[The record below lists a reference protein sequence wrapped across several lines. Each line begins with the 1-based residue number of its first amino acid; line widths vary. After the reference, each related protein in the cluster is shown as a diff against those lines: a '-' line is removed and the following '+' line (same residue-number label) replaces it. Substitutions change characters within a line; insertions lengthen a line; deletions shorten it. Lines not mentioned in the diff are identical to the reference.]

1 MADQTETI
9 LKRELDKLEA
19 EKASYEEQIKLKVG
33 FLQAKIATINPTITV
48 LKRVIKVIKETEAEA
63 AEKK

>member
-19 EKASYEEQIKLKVG
+19 EKASLEETIKIKVG
-33 FLQAKIATINPTITV
+33 ALQAKIATLTPTITV
-48 LKRVIKVIKETEAEA
+48 LKRVIKEA

>member
-19 EKASYEEQIKLKVG
+19 EKASLEETIRIKVG
-33 FLQAKIATINPTITV
+33 ALQSKIATLNPTITV
-48 LKRVIKVIKETEAEA
+48 LKRVMKEA

>member
-19 EKASYEEQIKLKVG
+19 EKASLEETIRIKVG
-33 FLQAKIATINPTITV
+33 ALQAKIATLNPTIAV
-48 LKRVIKVIKETEAEA
+48 LKRVMKEA

>member
-1 MADQTETI
+1 MADLTETI

-19 EKASYEEQIKLKVG
+19 EKASLEETIRIKVG
-33 FLQAKIATINPTITV
+33 ALQAKIATLNPTITV
-48 LKRVIKVIKETEAEA
+48 LKRVMKEA

>member
-19 EKASYEEQIKLKVG
+19 EKASLEETIRIKVG
-33 FLQAKIATINPTITV
+33 ALQAKIATLNPTITV
-48 LKRVIKVIKETEAEA
+48 LKRVMKEA